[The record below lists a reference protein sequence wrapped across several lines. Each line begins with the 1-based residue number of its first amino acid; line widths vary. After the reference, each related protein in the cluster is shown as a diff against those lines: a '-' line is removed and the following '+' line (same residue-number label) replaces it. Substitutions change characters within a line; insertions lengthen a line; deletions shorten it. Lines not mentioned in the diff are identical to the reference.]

1 MKYITVKTA
10 YLLDRSVD
18 IGHEVMITS
27 RIVDL
32 DAVERAEMATVAVDK
47 HLRSTLNSN
56 ILVCAPLEQRGV
68 DLTGTIRYD
77 EDRYDDN

>member
-47 HLRSTLNSN
+47 HLRSKLNGN
-56 ILVCAPLEQRGV
+56 ILACAPLEQHGV
-68 DLTGTIRYD
+68 DLTGTIRYN
-77 EDRYDDN
+77 EDYYDDD